1 MKRCGLFVL
10 ILYCRSLLY
19 VEGDATMNTYQDS
32 EGKNRSA
39 LNIVERK
46 FAPYIPASILTAVSG
61 KIEILKRPED
71 APAS

>member
-1 MKRCGLFVL
+1 MLTWCYRAMV
-10 ILYCRSLLY
+10 Y
-19 VEGDATMNTYQDS
+19 VEGDATMNTYVDS

-46 FAPYIPASILTAVSG
+46 FSPSIPIPTLTASLG
-61 KIEILKRPED
+61 KLEVLKRPED

>member
-1 MKRCGLFVL
+1 
-10 ILYCRSLLY
+10 
-19 VEGDATMNTYQDS
+19 MNTYQDS

-46 FAPYIPASILTAVSG
+46 FLRSYLSSLHPKPILTTPPG
-61 KIEILKRPED
+61 KLEILKRPED